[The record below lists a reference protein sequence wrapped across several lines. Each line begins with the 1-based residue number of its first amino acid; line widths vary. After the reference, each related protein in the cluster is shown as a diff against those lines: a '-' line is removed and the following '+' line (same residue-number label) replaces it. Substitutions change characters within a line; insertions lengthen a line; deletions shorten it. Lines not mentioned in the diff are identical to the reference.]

1 MAVAPPPPRPPLLN
15 LPNALSTSRL
25 FLAAGLFACI
35 AYEAWWGG
43 LAIMAVAALTD
54 WLDGYLARLYQ
65 QVSSFG
71 RVLDPLTDKVLVCGA
86 FIYLLPVKESG
97 ILPWM
102 VTVIIARELLITG
115 IRSFLE
121 NQGAVFGADRYG
133 KLKMVLQCATL
144 IGILLMMALPAVT
157 WLGPVVAVTTWA
169 MLAVTILSGV
179 QYLVRAALL
188 LRGL

>member
-1 MAVAPPPPRPPLLN
+1 MAVAPPPRRPPLAN

-25 FLAAGLFACI
+25 FLAVGLFACI

-43 LAIMAVAALTD
+43 LAFLAVAAVTD

-121 NQGAVFGADRYG
+121 NQGAIFGADRYG
-133 KLKMVLQCATL
+133 KLKMGLQCATL
-144 IGILLMMALPAVT
+144 IGILLMMALPAWT
-157 WLGPVVAVTTWA
+157 WLGPVVTVTTWA
-169 MLAVTILSGV
+169 MLAVTIVSGV
-179 QYLVRAALL
+179 QYLVRGALL

>member
-1 MAVAPPPPRPPLLN
+1 
-15 LPNALSTSRL
+15 
-25 FLAAGLFACI
+25 
-35 AYEAWWGG
+35 
-43 LAIMAVAALTD
+43 
-54 WLDGYLARLYQ
+54 
-65 QVSSFG
+65 SFG

-102 VTVIIARELLITG
+102 VTVIVARELLITG

-121 NQGAVFGADRYG
+121 NQGVIFGADRYG
-133 KLKMVLQCATL
+133 KLKMALQCATL
-144 IGILLMMALPAVT
+144 IGILLMMALPAIT
-157 WLGPVVAVTTWA
+157 WLGPVVTATTWA
-169 MLAVTILSGV
+169 MLAVTIVSGV